1 MTRRPA
7 STGTDPSALPAIDRL
22 AVTLGLTR
30 VRFEARWPITD
41 DTLTLSQLENLARPR
56 LDAMAKQHNA
66 LLFGT
71 TWRVIG
77 GPLLEAR
84 ADALAPPGDAGEPT
98 WLQELEEAAA

>member
-7 STGTDPSALPAIDRL
+7 STGTDPSASPAIDRL

-56 LDAMAKQHNA
+56 LDAMAKQRNA
-66 LLFGT
+66 LLFGAT
-71 TWRVIG
+71 FRVIG

-84 ADALAPPGDAGEPT
+84 AEALAASPVAGEPV
-98 WLQELEEAAA
+98 WVEEPEEAAA